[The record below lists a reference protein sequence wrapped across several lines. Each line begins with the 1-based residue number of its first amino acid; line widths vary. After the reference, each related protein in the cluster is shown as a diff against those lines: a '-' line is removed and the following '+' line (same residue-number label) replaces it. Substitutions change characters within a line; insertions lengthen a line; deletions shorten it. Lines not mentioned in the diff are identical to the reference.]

1 MALVK
6 NISFSMGRER
16 LALVG
21 ESGSGKSLT
30 ARALMGLLPP
40 PLQLQA
46 HRLTLGDEDLTRLS
60 ERQWSRL
67 RGDRVAMV
75 MQDPKHALNP
85 NQPIGRQVE
94 EPLVLHA
101 KLSRAERREKCWR
114 CWRRWACPIRRR
126 CAAAIRISSP
136 AAWGSG

>member
-1 MALVK
+1 
-6 NISFSMGRER
+6 
-16 LALVG
+16 
-21 ESGSGKSLT
+21 
-30 ARALMGLLPP
+30 
-40 PLQLQA
+40 
-46 HRLTLGDEDLTRLS
+46 LTLGDEDLTRLS

-101 KLSRAERREKCWR
+101 KLSRAERREKVLEMLAAVGLPDPVALC
-114 CWRRWACPIRRR
+114 RRYPHQLSGGMGQRVML
-126 CAAAIRISSP
+126 AIALINDP
-136 AAWGSG
+136 QLLIADEPT

>member
-1 MALVK
+1 M
-6 NISFSMGRER
+6 
-16 LALVG
+16 
-21 ESGSGKSLT
+21 T

-85 NQPIGRQVE
+85 NQPIGRQGGGAAGAACKAE
-94 EPLVLHA
+94 
-101 KLSRAERREKCWR
+101 SRR
-114 CWRRWACPIRRR
+114 
-126 CAAAIRISSP
+126 AA
-136 AAWGSG
+136 

>member
-1 MALVK
+1 MGTDNTLLTVERLAIGVPGPQPAALVK

-46 HRLTLGDEDLTRLS
+46 QRLTLGDEDLTRLS

-75 MQDPKHALNP
+75 MQDPK
-85 NQPIGRQVE
+85 IGRAHV
-94 EPLVLHA
+94 
-101 KLSRAERREKCWR
+101 
-114 CWRRWACPIRRR
+114 
-126 CAAAIRISSP
+126 
-136 AAWGSG
+136 